1 LTDPASPAHDS
12 TTTSEEPYERR
23 WLALAVIA
31 VTVLMVILDATI
43 VNIALPAVS
52 VDIGITAAAQQWIV
66 TAYTL
71 TFGGFLLLGGRIAD
85 FWGRKRED
93 MPEELAVHAG

>member
-1 LTDPASPAHDS
+1 MTDPTTPPAAARRGASPTA
-12 TTTSEEPYERR
+12 PYERR

-52 VDIGITAAAQQWIV
+52 RSIWASAPAPSSGSSPPT
-66 TAYTL
+66 
-71 TFGGFLLLGGRIAD
+71 R
-85 FWGRKRED
+85 
-93 MPEELAVHAG
+93 

>member
-1 LTDPASPAHDS
+1 VTDSVHPAPHS
-12 TTTSEEPYERR
+12 TESAEEPYERR

-52 VDIGITAAAQQWIV
+52 VDLEITAATQ
-66 TAYTL
+66 
-71 TFGGFLLLGGRIAD
+71 
-85 FWGRKRED
+85 
-93 MPEELAVHAG
+93 